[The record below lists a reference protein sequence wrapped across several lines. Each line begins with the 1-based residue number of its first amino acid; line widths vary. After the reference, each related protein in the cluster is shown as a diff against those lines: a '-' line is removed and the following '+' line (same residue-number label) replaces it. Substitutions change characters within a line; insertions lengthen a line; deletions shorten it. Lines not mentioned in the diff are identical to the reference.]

1 MFSVAALYKF
11 SSINDPE
18 SLHNEIR
25 KSLKSLSI
33 SGTILVGEEGIN
45 GTISGTN
52 SNIKKAIAFI
62 QSIKGFASLDIKYS
76 ESPKNPFIR
85 LKIKLKKEIVT
96 IGDRS
101 INPNKIV
108 GDYVDPKNWNS
119 LIDDKDTI
127 LIDTRNDYEYSIG
140 TFKNAINPKTVKF
153 REFPKWVKNQNFT
166 EDDKKNKK
174 VAMFCTGGI
183 RCEKASSLMMKDG
196 FENVHHLKGGILNY
210 FQSVKNEDSLWE
222 GECFVFDDRVSVNQD
237 LTVGTYDMCHGCRM
251 PLTEDDKKLK
261 EFIKGVACPK
271 CFNTTTKDQKAR
283 YMSRQ
288 KQVDL
293 AKARNQKHI
302 GPKNEIQINKT

>member
-140 TFKNAINPKTVKF
+140 TFKNAINPNTVKF
-153 REFPKWVKNQNFT
+153 REFPKWVKDQNFT

-251 PLTEDDKKLK
+251 PITEDDKKLK
-261 EFIKGVACPK
+261 EYIKGVACPK
-271 CFNTTTKDQKAR
+271 CFNTTTEDQKAR

>member
-140 TFKNAINPKTVKF
+140 TFKNAINPNTVKF
-153 REFPKWVKNQNFT
+153 REFPKWVKDQNFT

-251 PLTEDDKKLK
+251 PITKDDKKLK
-261 EFIKGVACPK
+261 EYIKGVACPK
-271 CFNTTTKDQKAR
+271 CFNTTTEDQKAR

-302 GPKNEIQINKT
+302 GPKDKIQIDK